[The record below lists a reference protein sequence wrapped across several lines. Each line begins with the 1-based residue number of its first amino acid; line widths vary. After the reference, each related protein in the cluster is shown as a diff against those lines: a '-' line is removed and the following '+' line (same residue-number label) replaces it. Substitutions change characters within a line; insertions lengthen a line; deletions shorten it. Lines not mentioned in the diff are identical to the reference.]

1 MHSRPARILFTIADL
16 LAWPACAI
24 SLLVT
29 GLYPFMIGTLLARKG
44 VTLPAW
50 MLTAEWLGW
59 LLASAGLMLA
69 LRRTPFSLLPLVLSA
84 VAFAAA
90 RDWPYALSVL
100 GYAGLLVALPH
111 ALALRAFRA
120 SGEAP

>member
-1 MHSRPARILFTIADL
+1 
-16 LAWPACAI
+16 
-24 SLLVT
+24 
-29 GLYPFMIGTLLARKG
+29 
-44 VTLPAW
+44 